1 MAENQLSIFWI
12 MVIYAVISDLAT
24 GLGVLPFILFK
35 SITPKV
41 SGILASTAGGM
52 MLGASFTVVV
62 DEGFK
67 SSILLTLLGLILG
80 AWFVY
85 YSSEKFHNHD
95 IKFENLSQKEARTA
109 FLTFIILFIH
119 SFPEGIAIGM
129 GFNGSEPVKIGSILS
144 IAIAIHNIPEGLM
157 IALMMYPKGIS
168 LFKCFVYAVL
178 SSLPQPIAAIPAFF
192 IGHLLWWT
200 IPLGLGFA
208 AGAMIYLTISE
219 IIPESLENSSKSA
232 VASAFILGIVLIIL
246 LTKIFS

>member
-1 MAENQLSIFWI
+1 MQESGLSVFWI
-12 MVIYAVISDLAT
+12 MVVYAVISDLAT
-24 GLGVLPFILFK
+24 GLGVLPLIFFRNV
-35 SITPKV
+35 TPKV
-41 SGILASTAGGM
+41 FGVLAAVSGGM
-52 MLGASFTVVV
+52 MLGASFTVIV

-67 SSILLTLLGLILG
+67 SSILLTLIGLILG

-85 YSSEKFHNHD
+85 YSSEKFHDHD
-95 IKFENLSQKEARTA
+95 IKFENLSQRDAKIA
-109 FLTFIILFIH
+109 FLTFIILFVH

-157 IALMMYPKGIS
+157 IGLMMYPRGVS
-168 LFKCFVYAVL
+168 LFKCFVYAIL
-178 SSLPQPIAAIPAFF
+178 SSLPQPVAAIPSFF

-208 AGAMIYLTISE
+208 GGAMIYLTVSE
-219 IIPESLENSSKSA
+219 IIPESLEKAPKST
-232 VASAFILGIVLIIL
+232 VASAFIAGIVLIIL